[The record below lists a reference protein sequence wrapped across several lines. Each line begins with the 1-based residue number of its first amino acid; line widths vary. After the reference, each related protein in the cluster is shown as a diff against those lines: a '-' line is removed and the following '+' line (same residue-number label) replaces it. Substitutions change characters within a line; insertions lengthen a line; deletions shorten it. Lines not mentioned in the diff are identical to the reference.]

1 MSLSNTAKEMLWI
14 GSWNDLDEIL
24 TANNGLMLVAPDGSE
39 MSLDDAQ
46 EMIQDHAYESQKV
59 QFDRTYYRGKPAL
72 RLTFFGRD

>member
-24 TANNGLMLVAPDGSE
+24 SANNSLMLVAPDWSE
-39 MSLDDAQ
+39 ISLDDAQ
-46 EMIQDHAYESQKV
+46 GMIQDHAYESQKV
-59 QFDRTYYRGKPAL
+59 QFDRNYYRGKPAL

>member
-1 MSLSNTAKEMLWI
+1 
-14 GSWNDLDEIL
+14 
-24 TANNGLMLVAPDGSE
+24 MLVAPDWSE